1 VSKKL
6 SDKILSFF
14 GLEID
19 EDDEIMQDGEQ
30 KWDRQVIPGIQKKGS
45 NVISLHAV
53 KNMKIIV
60 MRPTSFEK
68 VMNYAADL
76 KNRHPVVLNF
86 EGTDGETARRIIDFM
101 SGVTYALGGTVEKI
115 SSSIFAFLPNNVEI
129 IGDIEDYIHIK
140 NKV

>member
-1 VSKKL
+1 MSKKI
-6 SDKILSFF
+6 SEKILSFF
-14 GLEID
+14 GLETD
-19 EDDEIMQDGEQ
+19 EDDEIIQDGEQ
-30 KWDRQVIPGIQKKGS
+30 KWDRQVISGIQRKSS

-60 MRPTSFEK
+60 MRPTSFDK

-76 KNRHPVVLNF
+76 KNRNPVVLNF

-101 SGVTYALGGTVEKI
+101 SGVTYALEGTVEKI